1 VAKKQ
6 LGRLAVQTLAR
17 SDLKPG
23 EKVIYLALVNEPVLH
38 VEDIRQRTSLPRS
51 SVYALLKQLMKKDLV
66 IVEAGFVAR
75 L

>member
-1 VAKKQ
+1 M
-6 LGRLAVQTLAR
+6 QTLAR
-17 SDLKPG
+17 RDLKPA

-51 SVYALLKQLMKKDLV
+51 SVYCLLQKLVKKDLV
-66 IVEAGFVAR
+66 IVEAGFVAK